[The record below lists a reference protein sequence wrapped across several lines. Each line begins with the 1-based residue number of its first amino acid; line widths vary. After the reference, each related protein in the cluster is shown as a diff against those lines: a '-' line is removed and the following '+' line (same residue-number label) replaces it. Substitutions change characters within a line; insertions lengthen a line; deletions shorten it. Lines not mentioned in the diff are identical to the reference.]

1 MTRLLIR
8 LFAKKGDPNKDGS
21 VRASYG
27 TLGSFTGMGVNLLL
41 SVIKLLAGLFSNSL
55 AIVSDGINNL
65 TDMLTCLFTLVG
77 FRLSQK
83 PADRDHPFGHG
94 RYEYLTGL
102 GVGIFI
108 LMVGAELLKTAVKKI
123 LHPESVTFSVPVL
136 VLLLLSVTAK
146 LWLGVFY
153 RALAARLS
161 SLTFAASAKDS
172 FSDCLITLVTLLS
185 LISSRFTALPV
196 DGYLSALLSLWI
208 LWMGVKTLIETSS
221 PILGKAPDS
230 ALTQAIRE
238 KLLADPY
245 VSEVHDLLIH
255 DYGPGQVFATAHAEV
270 PEDGDIHALH
280 DSVDRIEREV
290 YGELG
295 VHLSVHL
302 DPVPVNDK
310 EHLRQKALLADILSD
325 IHPELT
331 FHDFRVEEEPEA
343 TVLYFD
349 IAVPPELRL
358 SHEELRS
365 AVAAR
370 LREISPRYDIR
381 IFFDTDVS

>member
-1 MTRLLIR
+1 M
-8 LFAKKGDPNKDGS
+8 
-21 VRASYG
+21 
-27 TLGSFTGMGVNLLL
+27 
-41 SVIKLLAGLFSNSL
+41 
-55 AIVSDGINNL
+55 
-65 TDMLTCLFTLVG
+65 
-77 FRLSQK
+77 
-83 PADRDHPFGHG
+83 
-94 RYEYLTGL
+94 
-102 GVGIFI
+102 
-108 LMVGAELLKTAVKKI
+108 
-123 LHPESVTFSVPVL
+123 
-136 VLLLLSVTAK
+136 
-146 LWLGVFY
+146 
-153 RALAARLS
+153 
-161 SLTFAASAKDS
+161 
-172 FSDCLITLVTLLS
+172 
-185 LISSRFTALPV
+185 
-196 DGYLSALLSLWI
+196 
-208 LWMGVKTLIETSS
+208 
-221 PILGKAPDS
+221 
-230 ALTQAIRE
+230 
-238 KLLADPY
+238 
-245 VSEVHDLLIH
+245 
-255 DYGPGQVFATAHAEV
+255 